1 MPRPSRPRFRP
12 LRLLLLPFRTFR
24 RARRLALLLVVLLLA
39 HVVGLAVFTVSRL
52 QGTDALADYP
62 GRPADSAGTT
72 WLLVGS
78 DTRSG
83 LTRAERA
90 ELHTGSAEGQRTD
103 TIILLHAPRSGPPTL
118 VSLPRDSYVEIP
130 GGGRNKLN
138 SAYATGGA
146 QRLVRTVEQATGL
159 RVDSYV
165 EIGFGGVVDITD
177 AVGGVDVCVQ
187 RAMKDEKAGLDVQA
201 GCQELDGATA
211 LAYVRARYSD
221 PKGDLG
227 RIERQQQYLAALM
240 SRLTSKGVLLNPVR
254 QWRLSAAGTGAL
266 ATDGAGPLTL
276 AGLARAMRS
285 VSGGDGLVTT
295 VPVAD
300 TDYRTAAGST
310 VRWDERAA
318 AAFFDDL
325 RAGRRPS
332 AG

>member
-1 MPRPSRPRFRP
+1 MV
-12 LRLLLLPFRTFR
+12 
-24 RARRLALLLVVLLLA
+24 LLVVLLLVA
-39 HVVGLAVFTVSRL
+39 HVVGLTVFTLSRL
-52 QGTDALADYP
+52 QGTDALGDYA
-62 GRPADSAGTT
+62 GRPADSGGTT

-118 VSLPRDSYVEIP
+118 VSLPRDSYVEIA

-138 SAYATGGA
+138 SAYASGGA
-146 QRLVRTVEQATGL
+146 PRLVRTVEQATGL
-159 RVDSYV
+159 RIDSYV
-165 EIGFGGVVDITD
+165 EVGFGGVVDITD
-177 AVGGVDVCVQ
+177 AVGGVDVCVR
-187 RAMKDEKAGLDVQA
+187 RAMKDEKAGLDVKA

-227 RIERQQQYLAALM
+227 RIERQQQYLAALI
-240 SRLTSKGVLLNPVR
+240 SKLTSKGVLLNPVR

-266 ATDGAGPLTL
+266 ATDGAGPL
-276 AGLARAMRS
+276 GLTRLVRAMRS
-285 VSGGDGLVTT
+285 VSSGDGVVTT

-300 TDYRTAAGST
+300 TNYRTAAGST

-318 AAFFDDL
+318 AGLFEDL

-332 AG
+332 GG